1 MAARKLAVE
10 LELPEELLSALGAT
24 PQQKVKK
31 VKEAL
36 VLYLLRQKKL
46 SQGKAAELLKISRSD
61 LFELMAQQEIPAAD
75 LSGEELEEGL
85 ANLRGAL
92 SK

>member
-1 MAARKLAVE
+1 MAARKLAFE
-10 LELPEELLSALGAT
+10 LELPEELLASLGAT
-24 PQQKVKK
+24 PQEKLNK

-36 VLYLLRQKKL
+36 VLYLLRQKRI

-61 LFELMAQQEIPAAD
+61 LFDLMAEQDIPTAD
-75 LSGEELEEGL
+75 LSPQELEEGL

-92 SK
+92 RK